1 MHKIVLLR
9 HGESVWN
16 QQKLFTGWT
25 DVDLS
30 ELGQEQ
36 AREAGRKL
44 KAEGFVF
51 DVGFTSCLKRTKL
64 TMNLILQEMGADI
77 PVKADWRLNERHY
90 GNLQGLNKEQMA
102 EQFGAEQVQ
111 IWRRS
116 YDVRPPEI
124 AADNKYNQKD
134 DPQYQGIAVP
144 SAESLADVVV
154 RVVSFWKK
162 VIVPLL
168 KADQKI
174 IIVAS
179 GNSLRALI
187 KDLDQISSEEIV
199 NLEIPTGQPIVY
211 ELDDDLRP
219 IRHYYL

>member
-1 MHKIVLLR
+1 MFKIVLLR

-16 QQKLFTGWT
+16 QQQLFTGWT

-30 ELGQEQ
+30 ETGQNQ
-36 AREAGRKL
+36 ALAAGQKL
-44 KAEGFVF
+44 KAADFVF
-51 DVGFTSCLKRTKL
+51 DLGFTSCLKRTKR
-64 TMNLILQEMGADI
+64 TMNLVLQEMGVNV
-77 PVKADWRLNERHY
+77 PVEADWRLNERHY

-102 EQFGAEQVQ
+102 QQFGAEQVQ

-124 AADNKYNQKD
+124 ADDNPYNQKD
-134 DPQYQGIAVP
+134 DPQYQKIIVP
-144 SAESLADVVV
+144 KAESLADVVA
-154 RVVSFWKK
+154 RVVPFWQE

-168 KADQKI
+168 KENKRL

-187 KDLDQISSEEIV
+187 KYLDQISSAEIV

-211 ELDDDLRP
+211 ELDSDLQP
-219 IRHYYL
+219 VKHYYL

>member
-1 MHKIVLLR
+1 MPRIVLLR

-30 ELGQEQ
+30 ELGREQ
-36 AREAGRKL
+36 ARAAGRKL
-44 KAEGFVF
+44 KDEGFIF
-51 DVGFTSCLKRTKL
+51 DAGFTSCLKRTKL
-64 TMNLILQEMGADI
+64 TMELVLQEMGVKI
-77 PVKADWRLNERHY
+77 PVTADWRLNERHY

-124 AADNKYNQKD
+124 AADNQYNQKD
-134 DPQYQGIAVP
+134 DPQYQGIVVP

-154 RVVSFWKK
+154 RVVPFWQE

-168 KADQKI
+168 QADQTI

-187 KDLDQISSEEIV
+187 KYLDQISPEEIV
-199 NLEIPTGQPIVY
+199 NLEIPTGQPLVY

-219 IRHYYL
+219 IKHYYL

>member
-1 MHKIVLLR
+1 MSKIVLLR

-30 ELGQEQ
+30 DLGREQ
-36 AREAGRKL
+36 AKAAGQKL
-44 KAEGFVF
+44 KAAGFSF
-51 DVGFTSCLKRTKL
+51 DLGFTSCLKRTKL
-64 TMNLILQEMGADI
+64 TMELVLQAMGQDI
-77 PVKADWRLNERHY
+77 PWRADWRLNERHY

-102 EQFGAEQVQ
+102 EQFGAEQVKL
-111 IWRRS
+111 WRRS

-124 AADNKYNQKD
+124 SDDNQYNQKN
-134 DPQYQGIAVP
+134 DPQYEGVVVP

-154 RVVSFWKK
+154 RVVPFWQE
-162 VIVPLL
+162 VIAPLL
-168 KADQKI
+168 ENNQRI

-187 KDLDQISSEEIV
+187 KYLDQISPAEIV
-199 NLEIPTGQPIVY
+199 ELEIPTGQPLVY
-211 ELDDDLRP
+211 ELDDQLQP
-219 IRHYYL
+219 IKHYYL